1 MEEPKRNPALAF
13 ADSPLFGIGIGMLV
27 AVFVSSYSAWWLIGF
42 GWFILSVQSFRSFF
56 LPKGKIV
63 FFASNTLV
71 SILLGLVLII
81 IWHFTPKPPKPAEPL
96 TKQDIEEI
104 AKNELSTPQNGAPQP
119 DKDKE
124 NFHLTTKAE
133 LAAAV
138 RAAIDQYK
146 SSETAM
152 NWSNLT
158 IEQLVEQAKSTATE
172 ALSKSGEWAS
182 RLRGMDDAMKD
193 EIQFQ
198 SRPDPDHAGKF
209 ISGMDSKDVPA
220 FKKKAQQEQEEFSNE
235 ERKST
240 RNLIARVCG
249 LRAEIITS
257 RLNDRDLKG
266 IPFQI
271 QRKKKDDELCAK
283 IVTSSYGPSDLGV
296 LAV

>member
-1 MEEPKRNPALAF
+1 
-13 ADSPLFGIGIGMLV
+13 
-27 AVFVSSYSAWWLIGF
+27 
-42 GWFILSVQSFRSFF
+42 
-56 LPKGKIV
+56 
-63 FFASNTLV
+63 
-71 SILLGLVLII
+71 
-81 IWHFTPKPPKPAEPL
+81 
-96 TKQDIEEI
+96 
-104 AKNELSTPQNGAPQP
+104 
-119 DKDKE
+119 
-124 NFHLTTKAE
+124 
-133 LAAAV
+133 
-138 RAAIDQYK
+138 
-146 SSETAM
+146 M

-296 LAV
+296 LAVDLDRLQTKLAENNRH